1 MLDTSLNLLLL
12 LLFLVAGAS
21 DAASA
26 AAPPPSPPS
35 NGTTVYELL
44 PKFGLPSGLLPNTVT
59 SFSLA
64 SNGEFEVNLAGEC
77 YVNFEYLVYYAPKI
91 TGVIRYGEID
101 DLKGIQVRRFFIWFD
116 VDSIKVDLPPS
127 NYIYFDVGLITKK
140 LSVGQFKNIH
150 SCQKGL
156 SADLMEHGV
165 GLDRFS
171 EDAGM
176 IISE

>member
-1 MLDTSLNLLLL
+1 MLHFSVNRFL
-12 LLFLVAGAS
+12 LLFLLLAAGS
-21 DAASA
+21 AASA
-26 AAPPPSPPS
+26 ADPPPSPPS
-35 NGTTVYELL
+35 NGSTVYELL
-44 PKFGLPSGLLPNTVT
+44 PKYGLPPGLLPNTVT

-64 SNGEFEVNLAGEC
+64 SNGEFEVNLAAEC
-77 YVNFEYLVYYAPKI
+77 YVNFEYLVYYKPKI

-116 VDSIKVDLPPS
+116 VDAIKVDLPPT

-140 LSVGQFKNIH
+140 LSVGQFKNVH

-156 SADLMEHGV
+156 SEDLLEHDV
-165 GLDRFS
+165 GLYQLS

-176 IISE
+176 IITE